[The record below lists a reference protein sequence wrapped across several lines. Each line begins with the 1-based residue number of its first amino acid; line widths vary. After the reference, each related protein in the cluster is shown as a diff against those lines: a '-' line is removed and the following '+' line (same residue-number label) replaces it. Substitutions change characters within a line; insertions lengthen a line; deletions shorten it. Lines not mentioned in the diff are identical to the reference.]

1 MGYSD
6 GKGGRTLTKIDSM
19 RIQRVATLNSQ
30 CCNCVQGC
38 KLAYVFTGSFQLKS
52 IILNIVHLWRTEETH
67 NQLHGLRV
75 TPHFLQRRASE
86 FHILFPFVKF
96 RYYFISSLMKKGL
109 GQTNGLKLSLKSSD
123 HSQGSERAQNKQ
135 RVLFLL
141 LFSKRYEKHE
151 QRNKVKPRA
160 LFQRNR

>member
-1 MGYSD
+1 MQLCPRLQACVCFHRKFLVKVNYSEYSTFMAHRRD
-6 GKGGRTLTKIDSM
+6 P
-19 RIQRVATLNSQ
+19 Q
-30 CCNCVQGC
+30 
-38 KLAYVFTGSFQLKS
+38 LAAWTQSHS
-52 IILNIVHLWRTEETH
+52 S
-67 NQLHGLRV
+67 
-75 TPHFLQRRASE
+75 FLQRRASE